1 VPNKYISQLI
11 AQGENQY
18 LDFKYEVSD
27 AKKIARTFSAFAN
40 TGGGKLLIGVKDNGV
55 IRGIE
60 TDEEAY
66 MLDAAANFYCRPPV
80 EYSLKDWQVDGKNL
94 LEVTIDESSSKPHLA
109 PWKEKLWRAFV
120 RVDDENFVANAIQ
133 VDVWKNQR
141 KEKPALIKYNN
152 VEKTLLEYLQTNQEI
167 SMKEFCRLCKIRYP
181 VAKKILVNLIAIGV
195 LQINYRENIPTYR
208 FK

>member
-80 EYSLKDWQVDGKNL
+80 EYSLKDWHIDGKNL
-94 LEVTIDESSSKPHLA
+94 LEVTIEESSSKPHLA
-109 PWKEKLWRAFV
+109 PWKEKLWRAYV
-120 RVDDENFVANAIQ
+120 RVHDENFVANAIQ
-133 VDVWKNQR
+133 VNVWDNQR
-141 KEKPALIKYNN
+141 KEKPALIKYND

-195 LQINYRENIPTYR
+195 LQINYRENIATY
-208 FK
+208 KLK